1 METVYLETTIPSYL
15 ISKPSR
21 DIIIIAHQEI
31 TRNWWENE
39 RHKYELFIS
48 EIVIDEIT
56 EGNLKYSKERL
67 HIIKK
72 TKILTIDANLI
83 KLAEKYMNNFNFPGR
98 LLRDVFHI
106 AFAVYYEIDY
116 LLTWN
121 CKHIANAHFKKQLEK
136 YNNEMKVKSPEICTP
151 EELFEF

>member
-1 METVYLETTIPSYL
+1 METVYIETTIPGYL

-39 RHKYELFIS
+39 RYKYELFIS
-48 EIVIDEIT
+48 EIVIDEIAK
-56 EGNLKYSKERL
+56 GDLKYSTERL
-67 HIIKK
+67 HIIKE
-72 TKILTIDANLI
+72 TKILTLDDNII
-83 KLAEKYMNNFNFPGR
+83 KIAENYMNKLNFPDK

-106 AFAVYYEIDY
+106 AFSVYYEIDY

-136 YNNEMKVKSPEICTP
+136 FNNEMKVKTPEICTP